1 MLIGAVVFFLFQKQ
15 ILSTILYVV
24 TVNQVVDQEQG
35 YIIPQPYQLQPS
47 SDVVAQSVVTVA
59 AIAVPLIFIEES
71 NDVFE
76 LGYAGRGGGKSVLII
91 QNSDTF
97 MDGTLVSMQGV
108 DRKEMCDALS
118 RAAGTSACDSEYHFL
133 RAVFNTSPDTT
144 RWYSSAQQKTGF
156 GTLSILKATLG
167 SAEKEF
173 TTTEVRGFVTTNQD
187 SVQVDLFTYQNDT
200 HYQLVFTGHTQEE
213 IDYTLQN
220 IEVLE

>member
-1 MLIGAVVFFLFQKQ
+1 MKKWLKWTSFTLLIGAVVFFLFQKQ

-91 QNSDTF
+91 QNSDNLW
-97 MDGTLVSMQGV
+97 M
-108 DRKEMCDALS
+108 
-118 RAAGTSACDSEYHFL
+118 
-133 RAVFNTSPDTT
+133 
-144 RWYSSAQQKTGF
+144 
-156 GTLSILKATLG
+156 
-167 SAEKEF
+167 
-173 TTTEVRGFVTTNQD
+173 
-187 SVQVDLFTYQNDT
+187 
-200 HYQLVFTGHTQEE
+200 
-213 IDYTLQN
+213 
-220 IEVLE
+220 VLW